1 MSSVISIIQLSVK
14 ITTHST
20 IANRTRHPMSQSL
33 VDTDSNHPVMQA
45 LRTNRDWLILKLG
58 EPPDNPT
65 VPTITEMINSSVNLQ
80 KSLSKRLSGTRRK
93 IWYEAANTSDKVRI
107 DSASSKD
114 SAAWILTLPRTP
126 YLTVEALIFRVMHDD
141 VLSPGSGHSGNHP
154 IQMQM

>member
-1 MSSVISIIQLSVK
+1 MASLAAAIPRMQQ
-14 ITTHST
+14 

-45 LRTNRDWLILKLG
+45 LRTNRDWLILQLG

-80 KSLSKRLSGTRRK
+80 KTLSERLSGTRRK

-114 SAAWILTLPRTP
+114 SAAWISALPRTP
-126 YLTVEALIFRVMHDD
+126 YLTVEALIFRTMHDD
-141 VLSPGSGHSGNHP
+141 VSSPGSGHSGNHP